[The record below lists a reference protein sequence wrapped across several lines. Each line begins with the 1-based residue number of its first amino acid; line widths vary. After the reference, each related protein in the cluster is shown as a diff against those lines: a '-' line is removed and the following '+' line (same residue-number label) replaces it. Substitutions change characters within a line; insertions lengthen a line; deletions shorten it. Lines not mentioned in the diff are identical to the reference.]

1 MTDEVLPSYLDVFGN
16 EKTIDPDTRR
26 ALEHAL
32 GRPRRA
38 RRRPR
43 VAVGRCY
50 EPEILARGGR
60 IWGFGVQLYGLRS
73 ARNWGIGDFGDLRAL
88 VAVSARHGASL
99 IGVNPLHA
107 GEGSPY
113 SPSSRHALN
122 WRYLDVEAIPDFAA
136 SKKARALVSSSAFQ
150 KRLRRLR
157 EADLV
162 DHEGVRRAKLEV
174 LELIF
179 QESSF
184 KSASLYKGA
193 RTYAL
198 FEALREK
205 FGGGWQSWPKAYQD
219 PGSPQVKAFHRKN
232 LTRVRFHEYMQLQ
245 ARKQLDAVQAQARE
259 SGMPIGLY
267 VDLALGADAGGAE
280 VWSDQS
286 SYALDVSCGAPPDEF
301 NPRGQDWGLPPF
313 SPRALKATGCAP
325 FAELLRANMPE
336 GGALRLDHVM
346 ALMRL
351 YWIPRGA
358 KPERG
363 GYVSYPFRELV
374 AALSRESRRLR
385 CLVVGEDL
393 GTVPK
398 PLRAALSEAGVLSYR
413 PLLFGKGEA
422 GEYVPP
428 SAYPR
433 DALVCASTHDLPTWR
448 GFWAGADIALRA
460 SLHLSVDPEKER
472 KSREADK
479 AALAR
484 ALAGEGL
491 DRSGVAAHAFISR
504 TPSKIAL
511 VQPED
516 VLELIEQANLPGSID
531 EHPNWRRK
539 LPLALEAWD
548 ADRRMVALHEAVRER
563 SPGKGAIREPANPPT
578 ASYRLQ
584 FHRGFR
590 FADAQALVPY
600 LAQLGVS
607 HVYASP
613 FLKARPGSM
622 HGYDVV
628 DARRINPEIGSEAA
642 LNRLL
647 RELQRHGMGMVLDV
661 VPNHMGVL
669 RADNPLWYDVLEKGP
684 ASPYAKF
691 FDIDWSPGRVLLP
704 VLGSHYGEALDKG
717 EIRLVRERGAW
728 QVAYYDYRFPINK
741 KTKVKATKDPL
752 ALHQLL
758 EQQHYRLAFWRVASD
773 EINYR
778 RFFEIAELAAVRVED
793 QKVFDTTHALIKQL
807 ARGPG
812 VDGVRV
818 DHPDGLADPAQ
829 YLERL
834 GGLFER
840 PAWVLVE
847 KILADHEALPEDW
860 AAHGT
865 TGYRFANL
873 LTGLF
878 VDAAAE
884 PRFDR
889 VYRRFTGEQRS
900 FDEIEHQSRILI
912 MSTTLAA
919 ELDRLASR
927 LARIAQGNRHT
938 HDYTRSGLRKALAEI
953 AARFPVYRSYVTARG
968 LSAIDRRYIG
978 WAVKAA
984 RRASRIADPS
994 LFDFVHGVLTLDA
1007 APPSGPRRAEML
1019 AFAMRFQQFTAP
1031 VVAKGDE
1038 DTAFYRYH
1046 RLIALNEVGGN
1057 PRRFGLSLKAFH
1069 AASEDRA
1076 RHWPYTMLGTSTHDT
1091 KRSEDSRA
1099 RLGVLSEIPGMW
1111 RLALRRWSLLNRSH
1125 RTEIDGTAAPSR
1137 GDEYHFY
1144 QALIAIWPGASPAE
1158 LADRLKAYMLKAVR
1172 EAKQY
1177 TSWINPDQEYEAAL
1191 ERFVTESL
1199 HNALFLKD
1207 LKEVM
1212 PRLAHLGMLV
1222 GLSQALLKVASP
1234 GVPDYYQGSELWD
1247 FSLVDPDNRRPV
1259 DFDVRSK
1266 LVGAKG
1272 DLLKNLADGRAKLH
1286 IIRQGLEVRKKL
1298 PHLFRGARYTP
1309 LYADGGME
1317 ERICSFSLKDE
1328 NGCVVALAPRLFAS
1342 MMSAGDTFPTGENIW
1357 RESRLVLPEGEYT
1370 DVMTGR
1376 TISGGAQ
1383 RVAELLAQF
1392 PVALLVSR
1400 P

>member
-1 MTDEVLPSYLDVFGN
+1 LSEILESYLDVFGH
-16 EKTIDPDTRR
+16 EKAIDPDTRR
-26 ALEHAL
+26 VLERAL
-32 GRPRRA
+32 GKRRPV
-38 RRRPR
+38 RRRK
-43 VAVGRCY
+43 AAAGGRCH
-50 EPEILARGGR
+50 EPESLARGAR
-60 IWGFGVQLYGLRS
+60 VWGFGVQLYGLRS

-88 VAVSARHGASL
+88 LELSARQGASL
-99 IGVNPLHA
+99 VGVNPLHA

-122 WRYLDVEAIPDFAA
+122 WRYLDIEAIPEYAA
-136 SKKARALVSSSAFQ
+136 SRKARARVSSAAFQ
-150 KRLRRLR
+150 KRLGALR
-157 EADLV
+157 EAELV
-162 DHEGVRRAKLEV
+162 DHDGVRRAKLEA
-174 LELIF
+174 LELLF
-179 QESSF
+179 EESSF
-184 KSASLYKGA
+184 RSDALPKGA

-205 FGGGWQSWPKAYQD
+205 FGGPWQSWPEAYRD
-219 PGSPQVKAFHRKN
+219 PDSPQVRAFHKKN
-232 LTRVRFHEYMQLQ
+232 LTRVRFHEYLQLQ
-245 ARKQLDAVQAQARE
+245 ARRQLDAVQAHATE
-259 SGMPIGLY
+259 LGMPIGLY

-280 VWSDQS
+280 VWADQE

-301 NPRGQDWGLPPF
+301 NPRGQDWGLPPL
-313 SPRALKATGCAP
+313 SPRALRATGCAP
-325 FAELLRANMPE
+325 FAELLRSSMPE

-363 GYVSYPFRELV
+363 GYVSYPFRDLV
-374 AALSRESRRLR
+374 AVLARESRRRR

-398 PLRAALSEAGVLSYR
+398 ALRAALNEAGVLSYR
-413 PLLFGKGEA
+413 PLLFGKDEA
-422 GEYVPP
+422 GEYCAP

-448 GFWAGADIALRA
+448 GFWAGSDIALRA
-460 SLHLSVDPEKER
+460 SVGLAVDPVAEKDQ
-472 KSREADK
+472 READK

-484 ALAGEGL
+484 ALAREGL
-491 DRSGVAAHAFISR
+491 DRSAAAAHAFISR
-504 TPSKIAL
+504 TPCKLAL

-516 VLELIEQANLPGSID
+516 VFELLEQANLPGSID

-539 LPLALEAWD
+539 LPLALERWD
-548 ADRRMVALHEAVRER
+548 TDRRVAVLYATMRER
-563 SPGKGAIREPANPPT
+563 SPGKGALGAPANPPVAT
-578 ASYRLQ
+578 YRLQ

-590 FADAQALVPY
+590 FADAEALVPY
-600 LAQLGVS
+600 LARLGVS

-628 DARRINPEIGSEAA
+628 DARRINPEIGTEAG
-642 LNRLL
+642 LNRLM
-647 RELQRHGMGMVLDV
+647 RKLQRHGIGMVLDV

-669 RADNPLWYDVLEKGP
+669 RADNPWWQDVLENGP
-684 ASPYAKF
+684 ASRYAKF

-704 VLGSHYGEALDKG
+704 VLGSHYGEALEKG
-717 EIRLVRERGAW
+717 EIKLVKEGGVWR
-728 QVAYYDYRFPINK
+728 VAYHDHRFPINK

-752 ALHQLL
+752 TLHRLL

-778 RFFEIAELAAVRVED
+778 RFFEIAELAAIRVED
-793 QKVFDTTHALIKQL
+793 AEVFESTHSLIRKL
-807 ARGPG
+807 ARRPG
-812 VDGVRV
+812 IDGVRV

-834 GGLFER
+834 GALFER

-860 AAHGT
+860 PAHGT

-878 VDAAAE
+878 VDAAAQE
-884 PRFDR
+884 RFDR

-919 ELDRLASR
+919 ELDLLASR
-927 LARIAQGNRHT
+927 LARIAEGNRRT
-938 HDYTRSGLRKALAEI
+938 QDYTRGGLRKALAEI

-968 LSAIDRRYIG
+968 VSETDRRYIG
-978 WAVKAA
+978 WAVRAA
-984 RRASRIADPS
+984 RRTSRIADPGV
-994 LFDFVHGVLTLDA
+994 FDFVHGVLTLDA
-1007 APPSGPRRAEML
+1007 APPAGPRRAEML

-1076 RHWPYTMLGTSTHDT
+1076 RRFPYTMLGTSTHDT

-1099 RLGVLSEIPGMW
+1099 RLGVLSEIPGLW
-1111 RLALRRWSLLNRSH
+1111 HLTLRRWSRLNRSY
-1125 RTEIDGTAAPSR
+1125 RGEADGVPAPSR

-1144 QALIAIWPGASPAE
+1144 QGLIAIWPGASPADLRE
-1158 LADRLKAYMLKAVR
+1158 RLKAYMLKAVR
-1172 EAKQY
+1172 EAKQH
-1177 TSWINPDQEYEAAL
+1177 TSWINPDLEYEAAL
-1191 ERFVTESL
+1191 ERFVDESL
-1199 HNALFLKD
+1199 HNGLFVKD

-1212 PRLAHLGMLV
+1212 PRFARLGMLV

-1259 DFDVRSK
+1259 DFDLRNK
-1266 LVGAKG
+1266 LMREKG
-1272 DLLKNLADGRAKLH
+1272 NLLRNLSDGRAKLH
-1286 IIRQGLEVRKKL
+1286 IMREGLQVRRKF

-1309 LYADGGME
+1309 LYADAGME
-1317 ERICSFSLKDE
+1317 EKVCAFFLKDRKDT
-1328 NGCVVALAPRLFAS
+1328 VIAVAPRLFTSLLEDRHLAPIG
-1342 MMSAGDTFPTGENIW
+1342 AHVW
-1357 RESRLVLPEGEYT
+1357 RESRLVLPDGEYT
-1370 DVMTGR
+1370 EVMTGR
-1376 TISGGAQ
+1376 TISGGP
-1383 RVAELLAQF
+1383 RRLAELLAEF